1 MTKKA
6 TICEPPVSLFF
17 PTTVSKLSP
26 SPRPPP
32 SGGTFVHPIQVVVV
46 GAPPPAAHPP
56 DHRGEGDGGHVGPN
70 PANQPRDVCGGA
82 APEKVGST
90 LRE

>member
-1 MTKKA
+1 MAKKA
-6 TICEPPVSLFF
+6 TICDPPVSLFF
-17 PTTVSKLSP
+17 AATISKSSP
-26 SPRPPP
+26 SPHPPLR
-32 SGGTFVHPIQVVVV
+32 TFVHPIQEVVV